1 MSPSNPPPR
10 PRHHHTTTTTARL
23 TQQIMN
29 WYRVALS
36 RSCYRLPGRKFST
49 VPFYDNEIY
58 RGRFIL
64 ASCIISATGIAATG
78 IFSAVYF
85 FNQIRSTST
94 VLTMHIAKLENDKAL
109 MAAKEKAVEMLT
121 AERDKTAEKLMG
133 AREKTLVAENHA
145 IAVKLKAEQDAR
157 ISFEKTSALVAE
169 IEKNELRNEVDK
181 LKRELAAKPKQG

>member
-1 MSPSNPPPR
+1 
-10 PRHHHTTTTTARL
+10 
-23 TQQIMN
+23 
-29 WYRVALS
+29 
-36 RSCYRLPGRKFST
+36 
-49 VPFYDNEIY
+49 
-58 RGRFIL
+58 
-64 ASCIISATGIAATG
+64 
-78 IFSAVYF
+78 
-85 FNQIRSTST
+85 
-94 VLTMHIAKLENDKAL
+94 MHIAKLENDKAL